1 MIDALRALVEAESP
15 SADPAACLAC
25 VEIADELAHVLLGV
39 RGERMEVGG
48 RVHLRWRF
56 GARPR
61 VLLIGHVDTVWPLG
75 TLERWPFTVRDGRAT
90 GPGIFDMKAGVVQL
104 LFALAQVESLDGV
117 AVLLTTDEELGS
129 PTGRAVIEET
139 ADGIEAALVLEPSA
153 AGALKTERKGVAV
166 YRVGVTGTAAHAGL
180 EPEKGAN
187 AVVELAHQ
195 LLAVAALAR
204 PEEGTTV
211 TPSVVSAGSAV
222 NTVPARAVAHVDVRT
237 RTLSEADRV
246 AAAFAALQPVT
257 ADTKLDV
264 EREIGVPPLERR
276 ASAALY
282 ERAQRVAAS
291 LGMAPLAEASVGGGS
306 DGNLLAGLGIQVLDG
321 LGAVGGGAHAE
332 GEYVEV
338 DAMHERSRL
347 VAALVEDLL
356 GAPSEPRG
364 DWPGTRSGPETEPGR
379 LQS

>member
-257 ADTKLDV
+257 AGTKLDV